1 MKVGEPNLEIQ
12 IKWIHC
18 KSFSGHTK
26 IFGKNFIGF
35 LTVRSELSPIN
46 LKKPHNTGDGV
57 IPPLNPPR
65 SGLGLRLKIPSLKNM
80 RGSGRM

>member
-12 IKWIHC
+12 IKRIHC

-26 IFGKNFIGF
+26 IFGNNFIGF

-46 LKKPHNTGDGV
+46 LKKPRNTGDGV
-57 IPPLNPPR
+57 IPPLNPPTR
-65 SGLGLRLKIPSLKNM
+65 RVGPRIKVPSL
-80 RGSGRM
+80 